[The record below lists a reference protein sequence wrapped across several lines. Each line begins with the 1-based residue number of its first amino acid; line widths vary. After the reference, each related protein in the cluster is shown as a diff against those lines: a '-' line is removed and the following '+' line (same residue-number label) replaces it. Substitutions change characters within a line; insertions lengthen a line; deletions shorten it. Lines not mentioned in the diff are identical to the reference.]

1 MILGDGANSATTTGT
16 PLTGTSSRRISG
28 SRRRLGN
35 NTPPPLS
42 GRAVYRGARERRP
55 EKAAAEA
62 EIGMEEDERYTSRS
76 PRPVQTDRP
85 DDPLLRLVAMM
96 QAQLQ
101 LQLELQHSWLQK
113 RALRAAIAIET
124 ATALHLQ
131 KTTNPNPVEYSPA
144 FQNSAPASMS
154 NFQNSAPMTTDA
166 ASKPSNPTLHSADAA
181 TLGAAPSPADSATL
195 VSNPPAAAAATAGA
209 PAVAAAASLVIN
221 SATPGAPPSGVGGST
236 TAASSPAAGTAP
248 GAALPTTGG
257 SSGSASG
264 VGGVGAGWVGPQTV
278 LLVRW
283 TMGDSFADSEKE
295 AVSLPQQS
303 TVLDL
308 RRVLEQDSGFV
319 ERWRLRNRDSV
330 WSWDGYD
337 LTMAEMCYATL
348 LPSFRFLRSEHV
360 VDILPRQRVPLQ
372 IVDDHGNSQ
381 WLFEDH
387 TTRLRREHREN
398 EARREL
404 EIRREIALL
413 HHHHRHRHP
422 HPQPLH
428 TRNLQPHSQQPQN
441 RGQDAYVTHL
451 TQAHL
456 HIAPESQPTD
466 DPIESVEYSR
476 VRPESAE

>member
-1 MILGDGANSATTTGT
+1 MASDAGMILGDGANSATTTGT

-144 FQNSAPASMS
+144 FQNSAPV
-154 NFQNSAPMTTDA
+154 TTDA

-209 PAVAAAASLVIN
+209 PAVATAASLVIN

-257 SSGSASG
+257 SS
-264 VGGVGAGWVGPQTV
+264 
-278 LLVRW
+278 
-283 TMGDSFADSEKE
+283 
-295 AVSLPQQS
+295 
-303 TVLDL
+303 
-308 RRVLEQDSGFV
+308 
-319 ERWRLRNRDSV
+319 
-330 WSWDGYD
+330 
-337 LTMAEMCYATL
+337 
-348 LPSFRFLRSEHV
+348 
-360 VDILPRQRVPLQ
+360 
-372 IVDDHGNSQ
+372 
-381 WLFEDH
+381 
-387 TTRLRREHREN
+387 
-398 EARREL
+398 
-404 EIRREIALL
+404 
-413 HHHHRHRHP
+413 
-422 HPQPLH
+422 
-428 TRNLQPHSQQPQN
+428 
-441 RGQDAYVTHL
+441 
-451 TQAHL
+451 
-456 HIAPESQPTD
+456 
-466 DPIESVEYSR
+466 
-476 VRPESAE
+476 